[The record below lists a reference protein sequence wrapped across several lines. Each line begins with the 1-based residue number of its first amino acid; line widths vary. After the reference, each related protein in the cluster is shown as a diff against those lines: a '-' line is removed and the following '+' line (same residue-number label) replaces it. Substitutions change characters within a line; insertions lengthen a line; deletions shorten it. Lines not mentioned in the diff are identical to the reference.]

1 MGGLGFVEDPSESDE
16 FMHELSLT
24 RNIVS
29 IVTEKSKGAKIRQ
42 VTLEIGKFSAVL
54 PDALQFCFDIVTK
67 GTVAEGADLEIIE
80 TPGIGKCRVCG
91 SQFELLHR
99 FSPCPCGSTNISQI
113 SGSELNIK
121 KMVTISCV

>member
-1 MGGLGFVEDPSESDE
+1 MRSLGFESDE

-29 IVTEKSKGAKIRQ
+29 IVTEKAQGAKVSQ

-54 PDALQFCFDIVTK
+54 PDALQFCFDLVTK
-67 GTVAEGADLEIIE
+67 GTVAEGAELEIIE
-80 TPGIGKCRVCG
+80 TPGIGKCRTCG
-91 SQFELLHR
+91 NQFELPHM
-99 FSPCPCGSTNISQI
+99 FSPCACGSTNISRV

-121 KMVTISCV
+121 QMVTV